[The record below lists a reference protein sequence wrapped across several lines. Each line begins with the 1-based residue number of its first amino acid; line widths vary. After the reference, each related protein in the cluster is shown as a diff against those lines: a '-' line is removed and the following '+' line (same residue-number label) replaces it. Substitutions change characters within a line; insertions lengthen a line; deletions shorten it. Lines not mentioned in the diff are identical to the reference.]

1 MRLYFA
7 LLSLISCNF
16 YLVGAYSPQ
25 CGLVSRFAHTP
36 ITPFQQSFARSVSNP
51 RNRYLR
57 MMVPEN
63 NPKSNLGLFPV
74 PRTVRKCYV
83 DFAMRE
89 KVSPVG
95 EENSQKSFL
104 GKLYDATLGKFVALF
119 LHLMVRFTM
128 HTYCNLYWRPL

>member
-1 MRLYFA
+1 
-7 LLSLISCNF
+7 
-16 YLVGAYSPQ
+16 
-25 CGLVSRFAHTP
+25 
-36 ITPFQQSFARSVSNP
+36 
-51 RNRYLR
+51 